1 MSERLGV
8 HGRDAEQDMAEGGG
22 GSAVALQ
29 DLQAIAAGL
38 PGDAFAVLGP
48 HVQADGRLRV
58 RVLAPG
64 AEALGLIDGRGKLL
78 ARMQASPIDGVF
90 EGELPADAS
99 YRLRIVWPDVVQEIE
114 DPYAFAP
121 QIDESAL
128 LQIAAGDGQA
138 LRANLGARHVQVG
151 EVPAVRFAVWA
162 PHAQRVAVVG
172 DFNGWEPRRHPMRQ
186 RSGGI
191 WELVLPRVE
200 TGARYKYAIT
210 TADGRVLLKADPV
223 ARQSE
228 LPPATASVVASA
240 DAFAWTDAE
249 WMARR
254 SAAAEPAPLSIYEVH
269 AASWRRDG
277 HDQPLDWV
285 SLAAQLIPYV
295 QELGFTHIE
304 LLPITE
310 HPFGGSWGYQPLGLY
325 APTAR
330 HGSPDGFAQF
340 VDACHR
346 AGIGVI
352 LDWVSAHF
360 PDDAHGL
367 SQFDGS
373 ATYEHAD
380 PREGLHRDWNT
391 LIYNYGRPEVTA
403 YLLGSAMEWVAHYHL
418 DGLRVDAVASMLYRD
433 YGRAEGEW
441 VPNAHGGREN
451 LEAVAFLRQLT
462 GEIASQFPGVL
473 TIAEE
478 STAWP
483 GVTAPISEGGLGF
496 THKWNMGWM
505 HDTLHYMQRDPAAR
519 AQHHSQLTFGL
530 VYAFS
535 ERFVLPLSHDEVVHG
550 TGGLLGQMPGDDWR
564 RFANLRA
571 YLALMWAHP
580 GDKLLFM
587 GAEFGQWADWNHD
600 RSLDWH
606 LLDHAPHR
614 GMQQLVRDLNRALRR
629 VPALYRGNH
638 RADGFEWSVADDARN
653 SVLAFIRHDPDGG
666 APLLAVSNLTPQPHH
681 DYRVGVP
688 RAGGWR
694 EILNTDSAHYS
705 GSNLG
710 NGGRLLTEPT
720 GMHGHAQS
728 LRLTLPPLATIYL
741 QAEK

>member
-8 HGRDAEQDMAEGGG
+8 QGQETEATAVTMDGMADLVQ
-22 GSAVALQ
+22 SVQALA
-29 DLQAIAAGL
+29 DGL
-38 PGDAFAVLGP
+38 PADAFAVLGP
-48 HVQADGRLRV
+48 HSQADGRRLV

-64 AEALGLIDGRGKLL
+64 AEAMGLIDPRGKLL
-78 ARMQASPIDGVF
+78 ARMQAGPVDGVF
-90 EGELPADAS
+90 EGTLAVEGP

-114 DPYAFAP
+114 DPYAFAATL
-121 QIDESAL
+121 DESTL

-138 LRANLGARHVQVG
+138 LRRALGAQHLHCDD
-151 EVPAVRFAVWA
+151 VPGVRFAVWA

-172 DFNGWEPRRHPMRQ
+172 DFNGWDVRRHPMRP
-186 RSGGI
+186 RIGGF
-191 WELVLPRVE
+191 WELFLPRVE
-200 TGARYKYAIT
+200 AGTRYKYAIT
-210 TADGRVLLKADPV
+210 AADGRVLLKADPV

-228 LPPATASVVASA
+228 LPPATASVVPGAA
-240 DAFAWTDAE
+240 AFAWTDAA
-249 WMARR
+249 WMAARDAN
-254 SAAAEPAPLSIYEVH
+254 AAPAPLSIYEVH

-277 HDQPLDWV
+277 HNQPLDWPG
-285 SLAAQLIPYV
+285 LAAQLIPYV
-295 QELGFTHIE
+295 QQLGFTHIE

-367 SQFDGS
+367 AQFDG
-373 ATYEHAD
+373 AAVYEHAD
-380 PREGLHRDWNT
+380 PREGMHRDWNT

-403 YLLGSAMEWVAHYHL
+403 YLLGSALEWIDHYHL

-451 LEAVAFLRQLT
+451 LEAVAFLRQLNS
-462 GEIASQFPGVL
+462 EIATRFPGVL
-473 TIAEE
+473 SIAEE

-483 GVTAPISEGGLGF
+483 GVTAPTSEGGLGF

-505 HDTLHYMQRDPAAR
+505 HDTLGYMQRDPAER

-550 TGGLLGQMPGDDWR
+550 SGGLLGQMPGDDWR

-587 GAEFGQWADWNHD
+587 GAEFGQWNDWNHD
-600 RSLDWH
+600 QSLDWH
-606 LLDHAPHR
+606 LLDGAAHR
-614 GMQQLVRDLNRALRR
+614 GVQQLVGDLNAALRR
-629 VPALYRGNH
+629 VPALYRGTH
-638 RADGFEWSVADDARN
+638 RADGFDWSVADDARN

-681 DYRVGVP
+681 DYCVGVP

-694 EILNTDSAHYS
+694 EILNTDSAHYG

-710 NGGRLLTEPT
+710 NSGRLATEPM
-720 GMHGHAQS
+720 GMHGHAQR

>member
-8 HGRDAEQDMAEGGG
+8 QGQETEAT
-22 GSAVALQ
+22 AVTMDGMSDLVQSVQALA
-29 DLQAIAAGL
+29 DGL
-38 PGDAFAVLGP
+38 PADAFAVLGP
-48 HVQADGRLRV
+48 HSQADGRRLV

-64 AEALGLIDGRGKLL
+64 AEAMGLIDPRGKLL
-78 ARMQASPIDGVF
+78 ARMQAGTVDGVF
-90 EGELPADAS
+90 EGTLAVEGP

-114 DPYAFAP
+114 DPYAFAATL
-121 QIDESAL
+121 DESTL

-138 LRANLGARHVQVG
+138 LRRALGAQHLHCDD
-151 EVPAVRFAVWA
+151 VPGVRFAVWA

-172 DFNGWEPRRHPMRQ
+172 DFNGWDVRRHPMRPHI
-186 RSGGI
+186 GGF
-191 WELVLPRVE
+191 WELFLPRVE
-200 TGARYKYAIT
+200 AGTRYKYAIT
-210 TADGRVLLKADPV
+210 AADGRVLLKADPV

-228 LPPATASVVASA
+228 LPPATASVVPGAA
-240 DAFAWTDAE
+240 AFAWTDAA
-249 WMARR
+249 WMAARDAN
-254 SAAAEPAPLSIYEVH
+254 AAPAPLSIYEVH

-277 HDQPLDWV
+277 HNQPLDWPG
-285 SLAAQLIPYV
+285 LAVQLIPYV
-295 QELGFTHIE
+295 QQLGFTHIE

-367 SQFDGS
+367 AQFDG
-373 ATYEHAD
+373 AAVYEHAD
-380 PREGLHRDWNT
+380 PREGMHRDWNT

-403 YLLGSAMEWVAHYHL
+403 YLLGSALEWIDHYHL

-451 LEAVAFLRQLT
+451 LEAVAFLRQLNS
-462 GEIASQFPGVL
+462 EIATRFPGVL
-473 TIAEE
+473 SIAEE

-505 HDTLHYMQRDPAAR
+505 HDTLSYMQRDPAER

-535 ERFVLPLSHDEVVHG
+535 ERFVLPISHDEVVHG

-587 GAEFGQWADWNHD
+587 GAEFGQWNDWNHD
-600 RSLDWH
+600 QSLDWH
-606 LLDHAPHR
+606 LLDGAAHR
-614 GMQQLVRDLNRALRR
+614 GVQQLVGDLNATLRR
-629 VPALYRGNH
+629 VPALYRGTH
-638 RADGFEWSVADDARN
+638 RADGFDWSVADDAHN

-666 APLLAVSNLTPQPHH
+666 APLLVVSNLTPQPHH

-694 EILNTDSAHYS
+694 EILNTDSAHYG

-710 NGGRLLTEPT
+710 NSGRLATEPM
-720 GMHGHAQS
+720 GMHGHAQR